1 MKDLE
6 QVRLETIELK
16 NLYINKEQLIQ
27 NQLQDLEDELM
38 EELNSITEESY
49 IELMKDKNNHV
60 SFDTYIDR
68 VKTVIEITHSAIT
81 RLKFFTTNIN
91 EQEDYNNLNFSLANL
106 YTIKGALEYM
116 DEVYEVYK
124 EYLE

>member
-6 QVRLETIELK
+6 QVKLETIELK

-27 NQLQDLEDELM
+27 NQLQYLEDELM

-49 IELMKDKNNHV
+49 IELMKDNNHV
-60 SFDTYIDR
+60 SFDIYIDR

-81 RLKFFTTNIN
+81 NLKFFTTNIN
-91 EQEDYNNLNFSLANL
+91 EQEDYNNLNLSLANL

>member
-49 IELMKDKNNHV
+49 IELMKDNNNHV

-68 VKTVIEITHSAIT
+68 VKTIIE